1 VSIPE
6 ISSRA
11 RLIAF
16 LKKFFATLNAKWQAP
31 SLLPFGYAAPIS
43 FPFGGKRCFTVDGVT
58 SGIPGSGT
66 GDGYR
71 MMTSGSV
78 VGISCQFDCTT
89 HTSDTEFKV
98 TARSNGSNITAVN
111 ATVTVTG
118 TGTFGCDATF
128 TAATAAIVPGQRLV
142 VLISHGAAGIT
153 TENHAALLRIV
164 SSTD

>member
-1 VSIPE
+1 MSIPE

-31 SLLPFGYAAPIS
+31 SLLPFGYAASIS
-43 FPFGGKRCFTVDGVT
+43 APFGGKRCFTVDGVT
-58 SGIPGSGT
+58 SSIPGSGT

-71 MMTSGSV
+71 MMTSGSI
-78 VGISCQFDCTT
+78 VGISCQFDCTA
-89 HTSDTEFKV
+89 HTSDTEFRV
-98 TARSNGSNITAVN
+98 TARSNGSNISAIN

-128 TAATAAIVPGQRLV
+128 AAASNIVPGQRLV